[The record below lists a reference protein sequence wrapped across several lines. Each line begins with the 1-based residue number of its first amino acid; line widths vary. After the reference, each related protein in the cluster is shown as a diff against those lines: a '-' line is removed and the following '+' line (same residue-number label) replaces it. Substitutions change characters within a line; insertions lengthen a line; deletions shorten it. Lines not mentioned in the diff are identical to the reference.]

1 MVAAS
6 RSRGKASAVDLS
18 VDEAAVAAVREAIA
32 AGNGGVSKAEVM
44 EATGISSSDWNAA
57 INALLAQG
65 AVIKTGAAR
74 GTRYQLAAE
83 EETA

>member
-1 MVAAS
+1 M
-6 RSRGKASAVDLS
+6 
-18 VDEAAVAAVREAIA
+18 I
-32 AGNGGVSKAEVM
+32 

-57 INALLAQG
+57 IDALVAQG